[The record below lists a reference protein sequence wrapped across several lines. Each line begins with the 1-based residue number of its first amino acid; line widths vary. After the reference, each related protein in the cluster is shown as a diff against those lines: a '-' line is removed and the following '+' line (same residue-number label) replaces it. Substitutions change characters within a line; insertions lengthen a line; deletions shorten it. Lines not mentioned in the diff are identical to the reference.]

1 MKKQLILAFVLIA
14 VTTSFFAQAN
24 RKFIDTG
31 SVNNQFDYLINK
43 SYKYKNYKNVDINWL
58 YKLKSNVTDS
68 LSASKKLISNNYH
81 IINTQKNTIDSLNTS
96 LSLSKKSITN
106 LTNEKQSISF
116 FGIQFSKA
124 FFKSLL
130 FSIIGI
136 LIILLVYFIARFK
149 QSNTITIQTKDSLKE
164 LEDEFD
170 IHRKTALEREQKVM
184 RKLQDE
190 LNKQKKE

>member
-1 MKKQLILAFVLIA
+1 MKKQFILAFVLIA

-58 YKLKSNVTDS
+58 YNLKSNVTDS

-170 IHRKTALEREQKVM
+170 VHRKTALEREQKVM

>member
-58 YKLKSNVTDS
+58 YNLKSNVTDS

-170 IHRKTALEREQKVM
+170 VHRKTALEREQKVM